1 LERKAIVKS
10 ADGRPFGRLSIAK
23 KLTFAVLVLG
33 AVAAAGLGA
42 VTTADFRSKMA
53 AMLATGEPVSIG
65 SPASTSKAVKQ
76 RGPNDDI
83 VASEAA
89 PERSKGVWLERWW
102 MDLQESVKHAE

>member
-1 LERKAIVKS
+1 M
-10 ADGRPFGRLSIAK
+10 AK

-33 AVAAAGLGA
+33 AVAAAGLSA
-42 VTTADFRSKMA
+42 VTTAGFGSKIA
-53 AMLATGEPVSIG
+53 AMLTAEEPALTGSL
-65 SPASTSKAVKQ
+65 ASAAKAMKR

-89 PERSKGVWLERWW
+89 PERSNGAWLERRW